1 MGKTADLRF
10 VLPTLL
16 HMHYYLRL
24 FMHNERTNKNLPES
38 ADEKSEQVS
47 EAGGDVL

>member
-16 HMHYYLRL
+16 HMHLRL